1 MATLYVV
8 ATPIGNLEDI
18 TLRALRILSEVEVIV
33 AEDTRV
39 TKKLLRKYEIKASLE
54 SYSNKDI
61 KYKTVKVLGY
71 LENQDVALVTDAG
84 TPAISDPGKELV
96 DQAITR
102 GFNVVSVPGAS
113 SLTASASIS
122 GLDLSRF
129 LYLGFLPSRSMARR
143 KALLTVTNSTYP
155 LVIFESP
162 HRLKNSLTDMKF
174 ILGDRRLV
182 ICRELTKIHEEIFRG
197 NITQAEKYFV
207 NPIGEFTLI
216 VENEVDDKFADI
228 DQGTLNVA
236 EELMV
241 TLKRKGLTSKDVI
254 PHLAKLSKI
263 SRKTLYTR
271 WTDLTKCND

>member
-1 MATLYVV
+1 M
-8 ATPIGNLEDI
+8 
-18 TLRALRILSEVEVIV
+18 
-33 AEDTRV
+33 
-39 TKKLLRKYEIKASLE
+39 LRKYEIKASLE

-143 KALLTVTNSTYP
+143 KALLTVTN
-155 LVIFESP
+155 
-162 HRLKNSLTDMKF
+162 
-174 ILGDRRLV
+174 
-182 ICRELTKIHEEIFRG
+182 
-197 NITQAEKYFV
+197 
-207 NPIGEFTLI
+207 
-216 VENEVDDKFADI
+216 
-228 DQGTLNVA
+228 
-236 EELMV
+236 
-241 TLKRKGLTSKDVI
+241 
-254 PHLAKLSKI
+254 
-263 SRKTLYTR
+263 
-271 WTDLTKCND
+271 

>member
-1 MATLYVV
+1 MATLFVV

-143 KALLTVTNSTYP
+143 KALLTVTN
-155 LVIFESP
+155 
-162 HRLKNSLTDMKF
+162 
-174 ILGDRRLV
+174 
-182 ICRELTKIHEEIFRG
+182 
-197 NITQAEKYFV
+197 
-207 NPIGEFTLI
+207 
-216 VENEVDDKFADI
+216 
-228 DQGTLNVA
+228 
-236 EELMV
+236 
-241 TLKRKGLTSKDVI
+241 
-254 PHLAKLSKI
+254 
-263 SRKTLYTR
+263 
-271 WTDLTKCND
+271 